1 MKVKFWGVRGSIPT
15 PGPDTV
21 VYGGNTTCIEVVAGE
36 TNIILDC
43 GTGIRELGNHYS
55 KLGKAVKVH
64 VFLSHSHWDHIQG
77 FPFFTPIYRY
87 GNEIHIYGPAHPD
100 RTIKDLLMLQMDGA
114 YFPARYFE
122 LAAKIIHHDIR
133 EESLDIDEVTVHS
146 RFMNHPIYTLGYR
159 IHHEGKVLVYTSDNE
174 PYSAMLYDNL
184 KDFGDTIPAGEMEEF
199 IDHSNQRL
207 VDFVSDADVVI
218 ADAMYRADEYPRF
231 RGWGHS
237 SSEHAMDLAIKAG
250 VKKLVVWHHDPNRSD
265 SELEKMCTETQELAK
280 KRGSGLVVVPAREK
294 ETIEI

>member
-1 MKVKFWGVRGSIPT
+1 MRVKFWGVRGSIPV

-21 VYGGNTTCIEVVAGE
+21 VYGGNTTCIEVSAGE
-36 TNIILDC
+36 TNMILDC

-64 VFLSHSHWDHIQG
+64 IFLSHSHWDHIQG

-87 GNEIHIYGPAHPD
+87 GNTIHIYGPAHPD
-100 RTIKDLLMLQMDGA
+100 RTIKDLLELQMDGA

-122 LAAKIIHHDIR
+122 LAAKIHHHNIR
-133 EESLDIDEVTVHS
+133 EEIVEIDDVTVQS

-159 IHHEGKVLVYTSDNE
+159 IQHDGRIVVYTSDNE
-174 PYSAMLYDNL
+174 PYTAFMYDHL
-184 KDFGDTIPAGEMEEF
+184 KELGDAVPASEMEEF
-199 IDHSNQRL
+199 LAQCNRRM

-218 ADAMYRADEYPRF
+218 ADAMYRPDEYPRY

-237 SSEHAMDLAIKAG
+237 SVEHAMDLAIKGNA
-250 VKKLVVWHHDPNRSD
+250 KKLIVWHHDPNRTD
-265 SELEKMCTETQELAK
+265 GELDKMIAEAQGAAK
-280 KRGSGLVVVPAREK
+280 SRGSKLEIVGAREK
-294 ETIEI
+294 DVLEV

>member
-1 MKVKFWGVRGSIPT
+1 MRVKFWGVRGSIPT

-21 VYGGNTTCIEVVAGE
+21 VYGGNTTCIEVVAGD
-36 TNIILDC
+36 TNMILDC

-55 KLGKAVKVH
+55 KTGKAVKVH

-100 RTIKDLLMLQMDGA
+100 RTIRDILMLQMDGA

-122 LAAKIIHHDIR
+122 LAAKIVHHDIR
-133 EESLDIDEVTVHS
+133 EETFEIEDVTVHT

-159 IHHEGKVLVYTSDNE
+159 IHHRGKVLVYTSDNE
-174 PYSAMLYDNL
+174 PYSSLLFDHF
-184 KDFGDTIPAGEMEEF
+184 KDLGDALPPGEMEEF
-199 IDHSNQRL
+199 FAQCNRRM

-218 ADAMYRADEYPRF
+218 ADAMYRSEEYPRF

-237 SSEHAMDLAIKAG
+237 SAEHAMNLAIEGKA
-250 VKKLVVWHHDPNRSD
+250 KKLIVWHHDPNRTD
-265 SELEKMCTETQELAK
+265 VDLEKMVSETQEVARRKGSKLEVLAAK
-280 KRGSGLVVVPAREK
+280 EK
-294 ETIEI
+294 DVLEI